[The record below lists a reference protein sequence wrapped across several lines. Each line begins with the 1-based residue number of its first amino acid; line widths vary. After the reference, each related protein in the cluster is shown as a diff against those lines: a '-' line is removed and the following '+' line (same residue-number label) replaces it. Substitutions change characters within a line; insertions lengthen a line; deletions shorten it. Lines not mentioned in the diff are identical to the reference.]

1 MIDKLSSLKNRIFFA
16 SFGLGLAS
24 TVAILNPNSLIKQTG
39 FTLFGSSIAGVA
51 CGEILTGISFAV
63 LRDSKKELEDELQ
76 QRSSQVA
83 SLQKTVDK
91 TLNEFKGL
99 SILKEGLEGEITRAR
114 EIIEDRDRQLLN
126 ARSAIR
132 QLEANL
138 AKIGKFSAT
147 SAYEIVRNTY
157 NRSVKKL
164 EALLDALSRYYTSGE
179 EELQGVYMEVDK
191 FRKRFHEKLNEYETI
206 ESFNELLDLGL
217 ELQESIIDRCVE
229 LKVKAQTIV
238 IRYLNSIVK
247 ESVPFGDYEEH
258 IENLTSRA
266 VEQIEA
272 IKQEHEI
279 NQRAIAQE
287 WVESNN
293 NMVNKYETEFTD
305 IVNTAKYSVK
315 RMQEMEQTIEALKNR
330 IGELE
335 KPIEWRVT
343 VTDAQR
349 VGVLIIRFFANKGI
363 KLDRSHIDND
373 PYEPVLYFHVNRLD
387 DMVLADD
394 LNKFS
399 EALQQHID
407 LILEPPHFT
416 YNGALG
422 LMQTKLKLAQKTKPT
437 KEELLSK
444 IPECKSLVSSSRR
457 GFLITGAPGAGKTSA
472 MKAISQ
478 WLADEK
484 AMRLALN
491 PHSDNKSRFDDAGF
505 VEVNDLDDIYEALAQ
520 LDKELLVRGK
530 DKTRRHPL
538 IVAVDELGR
547 IVKDE
552 PKDLDVMETLRQ
564 AAVEGRKFNVIVLIA
579 NHSQT
584 TTAIDMDSQFRDA
597 FYQMFLVGAA
607 LQKLNMP
614 NSPALKRHEEE
625 WIKSAPYPV
634 LTCINGRYQACQH
647 PTHYTYQEYKDV
659 GNPPVGLIELKPNT
673 VTLGNNTYFASI
685 SQAEFTEREKQL
697 IDENKDMV
705 NLQTSAGISRLIEIV
720 FGIKASKSNEY
731 KELKDK
737 VLAYLKAAV

>member
-1 MIDKLSSLKNRIFFA
+1 MIDKLSSAKNKLFFA
-16 SFGLGLAS
+16 SFGLGIAS
-24 TVAILNPNSLIKQTG
+24 TVALCNPNPFIRNTG
-39 FTLFGSSIAGVA
+39 FALAGSTATGLA
-51 CGEILTGISFAV
+51 CAEFVTGIAFGA
-63 LRDSKKELEDELQ
+63 LRDGKKELDDKLTETAKQLLK
-76 QRSSQVA
+76 A
-83 SLQKTVDK
+83 QKDLDK
-91 TLNEFKGL
+91 KIGEFDGL
-99 SILKEGLEGEITRAR
+99 RIIKEGLETQLKGVKDSLQTR
-114 EIIEDRDRQLLN
+114 DVQLLN
-126 ARSAIR
+126 AKNDLK
-132 QLEANL
+132 QLQVHLSE
-138 AKIGKFSAT
+138 IGKFSAT

-164 EALLDALSRYYTSGE
+164 EALLDALFRNYPDVQ
-179 EELQGVYMEVDK
+179 EELQGVYTEVDK
-191 FRKRFHEKLNEYETI
+191 FRKRFHEKLNDYETI
-206 ESFNELLDLGL
+206 ESFNELLDVGL
-217 ELQESIIDRCVE
+217 ELQQSVIDRCVE

-238 IRYLNSIVK
+238 IRYLNSIVQD
-247 ESVPFGDYEEH
+247 SVSFSTYEEH
-258 IENLTSRA
+258 IENLTSKA
-266 VEQIEA
+266 IEQIESL
-272 IKQEHEI
+272 KQEHEL
-279 NQRAIAQE
+279 NERAIAQE

-293 NMVNKYETEFTD
+293 NMVNKYETEFAD
-305 IVNTAKYSVK
+305 VVNTAKYSVK

-387 DMVLADD
+387 DVVLADD

-422 LMQTKLKLAQKTKPT
+422 LMQTKLKLAQKPKPT

-444 IPECKSLVSSSRR
+444 IPECKSLVSGSGR

-520 LDKELLVRGK
+520 LDKELLLRGK

-547 IVKDE
+547 ILKNE
-552 PKDLDVMETLRQ
+552 PKDLDVMETLKQ
-564 AAVEGRKFNVIVLIA
+564 AAVEGRKFNVIVLIG

-614 NSPALKRHEEE
+614 NSPALKSHEEE
-625 WIKSAPYPV
+625 WIRSATYPV

-673 VTLGNNTYFASI
+673 VTLGTNTYFAST
-685 SQAEFTEREKQL
+685 SQTEFTEQQKQL